1 MRSIVFCFFLIFTG
15 LPISSFAMPV
25 KEINVKSEV
34 REICNLTTASINAS
48 AESEVRRNNIKI
60 VNSIV
65 NSSGLWEYIN
75 VAALDFSGTDVCAVS
90 IEIQILTTAVT
101 LYKDISNTPIAVLGE
116 LCTKAY
122 IMSGPTYD
130 LQTRVNDQ
138 IIDFTR
144 QCISEVSKK

>member
-15 LPISSFAMPV
+15 LPISSFAIPV
-25 KEINVKSEV
+25 KEIKISSDV

-48 AESEVRRNNIKI
+48 AESEFRRNNIKI
-60 VNSIV
+60 G
-65 NSSGLWEYIN
+65 NSSYLWEYIN
-75 VAALDFSGTDVCAVS
+75 VNPLNFRGTDACAVS
-90 IEIQILTTAVT
+90 IEIQILTYAFTA
-101 LYKDISNTPIAVLGE
+101 YKDISNTPIGVLGE
-116 LCTKAY
+116 LCKYST
-122 IMSGPTYD
+122 IMSGPTYN